1 MEYKVSAVSENVK
14 TYESKYGPMKEYK
27 VKLDGVAEAVSIN
40 QKASSPAPE
49 VGSTLTGSIQD
60 TEYGKKFKKE
70 YSQGGFGG
78 GSGGYKAK
86 PQGDNFTMFLSYAK
100 DLANTLLQL
109 DGEID
114 DKKFEKVLTQVANGG
129 KYLYANRPGQEPVQT
144 ETLGET
150 IDLDKE
156 VVWPDEL

>member
-1 MEYKVSAVSENVK
+1 MEYKITAVSENVK
-14 TYESKYGPMKEYK
+14 TYESKYGQMKEYK
-27 VKLDGVAEAVSIN
+27 VKLEGVAEAVSIN
-40 QKASSPAPE
+40 QKDSSPAPV

-70 YSQGGFGG
+70 YSQGGFSG
-78 GSGGYKAK
+78 GSKSYSK

-114 DKKFEKVLTQVANGG
+114 DKKFEKVLTQVANAG
-129 KYLYANRPGQEPVQT
+129 KYLYANRPGQEPAPT
-144 ETLGET
+144 ETLGEQ
-150 IDLDKE
+150 INLDEE
-156 VVWPDEL
+156 VKWPDEL